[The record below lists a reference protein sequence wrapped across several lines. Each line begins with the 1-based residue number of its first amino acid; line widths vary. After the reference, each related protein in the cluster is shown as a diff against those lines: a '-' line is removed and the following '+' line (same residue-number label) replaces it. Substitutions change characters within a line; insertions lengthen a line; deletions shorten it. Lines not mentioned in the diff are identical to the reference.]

1 MPMPD
6 ADLHPVATGLA
17 KETVDKHAAEQP
29 LKLFA
34 GWFCPFRP
42 ARLAR
47 AGGEGD
53 PVPQSPAVN
62 PYHKGEQLMKAN
74 PRGLV
79 PTLEIAPGKAL
90 YESTVLLQY
99 LEEAYPDRAPRLLPP
114 IAGSEGGDG
123 TQDQQKRL
131 FDRARARIWM
141 DFVTSR
147 VIPAWHRLLQFQPS
161 SVTGGKEEGQ
171 KRLEGLRDEYRGF
184 LLEFARAMDPEGPYF
199 FAGDDLG
206 MVDIAL
212 APWVLRHWVFEHFK
226 GITAVPEPGQA
237 GNDNDEAA
245 WERLRKWQTAMQSRD
260 SVRRTESERE
270 HYLPI
275 YQRYA
280 DDVAQSEM
288 AKASRSGRGVRRGR
302 PWVAASMPENPEYR
316 PE

>member
-34 GWFCPFRP
+34 GWFCPFVQRVW
-42 ARLAR
+42 LALEEK
-47 AGGEGD
+47 GIPYQYIE
-53 PVPQSPAVN
+53 VN

-114 IAGSEGGDG
+114 VDGS
-123 TQDQQKRL
+123 QQQL
-131 FDRARARIWM
+131 FERARARIWM

-147 VIPAWHRLLQFQPS
+147 VIPAWHRLLQFQTS
-161 SVTGGKEEGQ
+161 SAGTKEEGQ

-184 LLEFARAMDPEGPYF
+184 LLEFARAMDPQGPYF
-199 FAGDDLG
+199 FAGDGLG

-226 GITAVPEPGQA
+226 GITAVPDPGQA
-237 GNDNDEAA
+237 GDENDEAA
-245 WERLRKWQTAMQSRD
+245 WARLRKWRAAMQGRD
-260 SVRRTESERE
+260 SVRRTESDRE

-288 AKASRSGRGVRRGR
+288 AKASRSGRGV
-302 PWVAASMPENPEYR
+302 P
-316 PE
+316 

>member
-34 GWFCPFRP
+34 GWFCPFVQRVW
-42 ARLAR
+42 LAL
-47 AGGEGD
+47 EEKEI
-53 PVPQSPAVN
+53 PYQYIEVN

-79 PTLEIAPGKAL
+79 PTLEVGPGKAL

-99 LEEAYPDRAPRLLPP
+99 LEEAYPDRAPQLLPA
-114 IAGSEGGDG
+114 ITGSSDSDG
-123 TQDQQKRL
+123 NNEDRL
-131 FDRARARIWM
+131 FRRARARIWM

-147 VIPAWHRLLQFQPS
+147 IIPAWHRLLQFQPS
-161 SVTGGKEEGQ
+161 SVGGEEEEGR

-184 LLEFARAMDPEGPYF
+184 LLEFARAMDPVGPYF
-199 FAGDDLG
+199 FAGDGGDQVG
-206 MVDIAL
+206 MVDLAL
-212 APWVLRHWVFEHFK
+212 APWVLRHWVFAHFK

-237 GNDNDEAA
+237 SGEDEAG
-245 WERLRKWQTAMQSRD
+245 WERFRKWQAALESRD
-260 SVRRTESERE
+260 SVKRTESERE

-280 DDVAQSEM
+280 DDVAQSAL
-288 AKASRSGRGVRRGR
+288 AKATRSGRGV
-302 PWVAASMPENPEYR
+302 P
-316 PE
+316 

>member
-17 KETVDKHAAEQP
+17 KETVDQHAAEQP

-34 GWFCPFRP
+34 GWFCPFVQRVW
-42 ARLAR
+42 LALEEK
-47 AGGEGD
+47 GIPYQYIE
-53 PVPQSPAVN
+53 VN
-62 PYHKGEQLMKAN
+62 PYHKGEQLMQAN

-79 PTLEIAPGKAL
+79 PTLEVAPGRAL

-99 LEEAYPDRAPRLLPP
+99 LEEASGDD
-114 IAGSEGGDG
+114 GDG
-123 TQDQQKRL
+123 L
-131 FDRARARIWM
+131 FRRARARIWV

-147 VIPAWHRLLQFQPS
+147 IIPAWHRLLQFQPS
-161 SVTGGKEEGQ
+161 SAGSEEEEGR

-199 FAGDDLG
+199 FAGDGDDQVGIVDL
-206 MVDIAL
+206 AL

-226 GITAVPEPGQA
+226 GITAVPEPGQSSSL
-237 GNDNDEAA
+237 GGKDDEDA
-245 WERLRKWQTAMQSRD
+245 WDRFRKWQAMVEGRD
-260 SVRRTESERE
+260 SVKRTESERE

-280 DDVAQSEM
+280 DDVAQILFTVGNTPRLTYF
-288 AKASRSGRGVRRGR
+288 K
-302 PWVAASMPENPEYR
+302 
-316 PE
+316 

>member
-34 GWFCPFRP
+34 GWFCPFVQRVW
-42 ARLAR
+42 LAL
-47 AGGEGD
+47 EEKKI
-53 PVPQSPAVN
+53 PYQYIEVN

-79 PTLEIAPGKAL
+79 PTLEVAPGKAL

-99 LEEAYPDRAPRLLPP
+99 LEEAFPDHAPKLLPTVN
-114 IAGSEGGDG
+114 GSDDG
-123 TQDQQKRL
+123 EQL
-131 FDRARARIWM
+131 FQRARARIWM

-147 VIPAWHRLLQFQPS
+147 IIPAWHRLLQYQPPS
-161 SVTGGKEEGQ
+161 SSAGHDDDGRTK
-171 KRLEGLRDEYRGF
+171 LEALCDEYRGY
-184 LLEFARAMDPEGPYF
+184 LLEFAGAMDPEGPYF
-199 FAGDDLG
+199 FAGDQVG
-206 MVDIAL
+206 MVDLTL

-226 GITAVPEPGQA
+226 GVAVIPEKSGSEEE
-237 GNDNDEAA
+237 GGWD
-245 WERLRKWQTAMQSRD
+245 RIRKWQAAIESRE
-260 SVRRTESERE
+260 SVKRTESERE
-270 HYLPI
+270 FYLPI

-288 AKASRSGRGVRRGR
+288 AKASRAGRGV
-302 PWVAASMPENPEYR
+302 P
-316 PE
+316 